1 MDRVRI
7 VPLCLILISLIC
19 LQFWLLQNCAF
30 GSTRIAVCAILYLR
44 FWQAGGKV
52 LNVDQAGSAQTTAL
66 ALNEVDVLQFPEQ
79 LDRLV
84 LAAAE
89 GFLHFPD
96 SVDDI
101 HPALLVQP
109 AVLCRQT
116 HAVQQNAVQRPGIG
130 GELPETAVLEQC
142 LGDAEIGEQF
152 ARLTIE
158 VVQRHL
164 V

>member
-1 MDRVRI
+1 MR
-7 VPLCLILISLIC
+7 
-19 LQFWLLQNCAF
+19 FWLLQNCAF
-30 GSTRIAVCAILYLR
+30 GSTRIAVWAILYLR

-52 LNVDQAGSAQTTAL
+52 LDIDQAGSAQTTAF
-66 ALNEVDVLQFPEQ
+66 ALDEVDVLQFPEQ

-84 LAAAE
+84 FGAAE

-96 SVDDI
+96 GVDDI
-101 HPALLVQP
+101 HPPLLVQP
-109 AVLCRQT
+109 TVPCRQAHT
-116 HAVQQNAVQRPGIG
+116 IQQDAVQCPGIG

-142 LGDAEIGEQF
+142 FRDAEVGEQL

>member
-1 MDRVRI
+1 MD
-7 VPLCLILISLIC
+7 VPE
-19 LQFWLLQNCAF
+19 
-30 GSTRIAVCAILYLR
+30 LR

-52 LNVDQAGSAQTTAL
+52 LDVDQAGPAQTTAF
-66 ALNEVDVLQFPEQ
+66 ALDEVDVLQFPEQ

-84 LAAAE
+84 LGAAE

-96 SVDDI
+96 GVDDI
-101 HPALLVQP
+101 HPPLLVQP
-109 AVLCRQT
+109 AVLCRQA
-116 HAVQQNAVQRPGIG
+116 HAVQQDTVQCPGIG
-130 GELPETAVLEQC
+130 GELPEAVVLEQC
-142 LGDAEIGEQF
+142 LGDAKIGEQF